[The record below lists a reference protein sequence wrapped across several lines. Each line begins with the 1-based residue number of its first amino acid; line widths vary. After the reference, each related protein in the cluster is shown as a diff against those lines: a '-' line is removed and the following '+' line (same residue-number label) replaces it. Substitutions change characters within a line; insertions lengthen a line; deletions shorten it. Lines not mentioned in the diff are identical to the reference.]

1 LNSRFCGL
9 NLLQTKVIFPLE
21 HLDGHQIFMPRFPRQ
36 LKGTV
41 LGSRMKPADISKV
54 AIRFAPFQKPHFLPE
69 FEVAAVY
76 LTNELPE
83 PFPAPESPVVDQ
95 FGQWKAKEW
104 PGKTTGEEDL
114 KNLLV
119 SQLESAASAT
129 FPEKWSQ
136 YGGWKAKQFEATGF
150 FRTHHDGNRWWLVDS
165 EGYAFVSVG
174 VDCIRDNATGVI
186 SGQEDLLQWIPDKN
200 DPVYQDAF
208 SGRDEMV
215 LLDYYKTNLMRV
227 LGESWRE
234 NWETITS
241 VLWIFATGHTRNL
254 WKRL

>member
-1 LNSRFCGL
+1 M
-9 NLLQTKVIFPLE
+9 IFPLE
-21 HLDGHQIFMPRFPRQ
+21 HLDGQEIFMPRFPRQ

-41 LGSRMKPADISKV
+41 LGSRLKPEDISKV
-54 AIRFAPFQKPHFLPE
+54 AIRFAPYHEPHFLPE
-69 FEVAAVY
+69 FQVAAVY

-83 PFPAPESPVVDQ
+83 PFPAPESPVVDM
-95 FGQWKAKEW
+95 FGQWTSKEW

-114 KNLLV
+114 KYLLE
-119 SQLESAASAT
+119 SQLENASTTT
-129 FPEKWSQ
+129 FPNNWSK